1 MGRVKKILKYLG
13 FFLAFLLLL
22 SICLIDKIDRKS
34 YKDLSFYQLMNSR
47 LDSLQNNYK
56 PDQFADSMNVGVAR
70 ISITPETIGPLAGYG
85 ARQPMEFDQVLDS
98 VFVRAIV
105 LDNGKERK
113 AILSADLLIIHPE
126 ISGSLFQKLAE
137 KGWNQN
143 DIYLGATHSHSSV
156 GGWAP
161 GFAGELFSGDYN
173 QFIGPWIV
181 DQMVKAIDD
190 ASNSL
195 KPASIGYINNELG
208 ENVKNR
214 LMKGGEE
221 DAWMRNLFFKTDKG
235 IIDLT
240 TYAAH
245 ATCFSKE
252 SHSLTGDF
260 PSYFHGA
267 LSMDSAVI
275 FTSFLAGAVASMGP
289 EMDGRRE
296 QEGARYIGENM
307 AEQISLLVNL
317 GTQYD
322 PLTSLSSF
330 RLKVPLRSP
339 QVKVSKNLKIR
350 PWLFDR
356 LLGNY
361 QVDIEVLK
369 MNNTIMIGMP
379 CDFSGEL
386 ALPLYE
392 YARAKGLNL
401 IITSFN
407 GGYIGY
413 VTQDDRYDLEKYETR
428 TMNWYG
434 PDSGAY
440 FSEIVRRIIDTI
452 AQ

>member
-1 MGRVKKILKYLG
+1 M
-13 FFLAFLLLL
+13 AFLLLL
-22 SICLIDKIDRKS
+22 SICLIEPIDRRP
-34 YKDLSFYQLMNSR
+34 YKELPFYQDMNAR
-47 LDSLQNNYK
+47 LDSLKNSFK
-56 PDQFADSMNVGVAR
+56 ADPIADSLRVGVSK
-70 ISITPETIGPLAGYG
+70 ISITPNSVTPLAGYG
-85 ARQPMEFDQVLDS
+85 ARKPMEYDQVLDS
-98 VFVRAIV
+98 IYVRTIV
-105 LDNGKERK
+105 VENGQKRI

-126 ISGSLFQKLAE
+126 LTYPLFKELGKL
-137 KGWNQN
+137 GWSAN
-143 DIYLGATHSHSSV
+143 DIYLGATHSHSSI

-161 GFAGELFSGDYN
+161 GTVGELFSGDFN
-173 QFIGPWIV
+173 EGTGPWIV
-181 DQMVKAIDD
+181 DQMVKSVVQ
-190 ASNSL
+190 ASGNLQS
-195 KPASIGYINNELG
+195 ASVGYINNELG

-221 DAWMRNLFFKTDKG
+221 DVWMRNLFFQTDSG

-240 TYAAH
+240 AYAAH

-252 SHSLTGDF
+252 SHTLTGDY
-260 PSYFHGA
+260 PSYFHQKLA
-267 LSMDSAVI
+267 EDSAVL
-275 FTSFLAGAVASMGP
+275 FSSFLAGAVASMGP
-289 EMDGRRE
+289 EMDYRRE

-317 GTQYD
+317 GTQQE
-322 PLTSLSSF
+322 PLVSISSF
-330 RLKVPLRSP
+330 RIKVPLRSP
-339 QVKVSKNLKIR
+339 QLKISKNLKIR
-350 PWLFDR
+350 PWLFR
-356 LLGNY
+356 KLLDNY
-361 QVDIEVLK
+361 QIDVQVLR
-369 MNNTIMIGMP
+369 MNNTLMIGMP

-392 YARAKGLNL
+392 YARDKGLNL

-440 FSEIVRRIIDTI
+440 FSEIVMRIIDTV